1 MQGAFWRTMKCEAGI
16 GRTWRCSASRR
27 NFFLLMNR
35 EFQLDAEV
43 LDIGS
48 RQLVIGLSWLRE
60 NGFILDP
67 IKRTLTRSDS
77 YSIQCA
83 EVPKVTITPFDN
95 DLLDDGDLI
104 MVLDVASKYASYT
117 KVFSEE
123 LANRMPPHRK
133 YDHEIP
139 LREGAKIPN
148 GITYKMTMEE
158 EEALRKCL
166 AEMLPSGK
174 IRRSRSATAA
184 PVLFVRKRNGSLRM
198 CVDYRALNKLTTPNR
213 YPLPRIDDLQEKVK
227 GSKWFTR
234 LDLKNGYNLI
244 RIKPGDEWKTAFKT
258 KLGLYEYTVMPFG
271 LMNAPSSFQE
281 MMDDIL
287 RDLDT
292 HTVWYIDDILIHTKG
307 NNDDREEDEGGAE
320 AEAEHKAAVEKVLQ
334 RLMDHDLAVNLAK
347 SDFHLREVN
356 FLGYLLGTNDTLRME
371 PGKIEAIQKW
381 EIPTRKKEVQAF
393 LGFANYY
400 RRFIQDY
407 ARRAKPLTDL
417 TKGGSS
423 KGTKAHQTKA
433 QAKQRCLSRAG
444 NNSRKLLRI

>member
-1 MQGAFWRTMKCEAGI
+1 MTQADGTKLE
-16 GRTWRCSASRR
+16 SRR
-27 NFFLLMNR
+27 IVRTQFSIGNR
-35 EFQLDAEV
+35 ELQLDAEV

-77 YSIQCA
+77 YSIQCS
-83 EVPKVTITPFDN
+83 EVPKVTFTHFDN

-104 MVLDVASKYASYT
+104 MVLDVASEYASYI

-133 YDHEIP
+133 YDHAIP
-139 LREGAKIPN
+139 LKEGAKLPN

-174 IRRSRSATAA
+174 ISRSRSATEA
-184 PVLFVRKRNGSLRM
+184 PVLFVCKKNGSLRM
-198 CVDYRALNKLTTPNR
+198 CVDYQALNKLTTLNW

-244 RIKPGDEWKTAFKT
+244 RIKLGDEWKTAFKT
-258 KLGLYEYTVMPFG
+258 KLGLYQYTVMPFG
-271 LMNAPSSFQE
+271 LMNVPSSFQE

-292 HTVWYIDDILIHTKG
+292 YTV
-307 NNDDREEDEGGAE
+307 
-320 AEAEHKAAVEKVLQ
+320 
-334 RLMDHDLAVNLAK
+334 
-347 SDFHLREVN
+347 
-356 FLGYLLGTNDTLRME
+356 
-371 PGKIEAIQKW
+371 
-381 EIPTRKKEVQAF
+381 
-393 LGFANYY
+393 
-400 RRFIQDY
+400 
-407 ARRAKPLTDL
+407 
-417 TKGGSS
+417 
-423 KGTKAHQTKA
+423 
-433 QAKQRCLSRAG
+433 
-444 NNSRKLLRI
+444 